1 MVGRP
6 FFLCEALHDEEAMS
20 ERVECV
26 VVGAGVVGLAV
37 ARRLAL
43 AGREVVVLEA
53 AGAIGTGTSSRNSE
67 VIHGGMYYP
76 TGSLRARL
84 CVAGKHALYD
94 FCESRGIAHRRLGKL
109 IVATEPAQLAKLESI
124 HRQGEVN
131 GVTDMR
137 WLDADEA
144 HRLEPEVRCAAALL
158 SPSTGIIDSH
168 GLMLALRGEA
178 EDHGAAFAF
187 HSPVVGG
194 AVGRDGLE
202 IAVGGAEPMSLT
214 CSLLI
219 NCAGLGAQTLG
230 RALQGLPP
238 ASVPRQVLAKGN
250 YFSYAGR
257 HPFQRLVYPIPPEA
271 SLGVHVVMDLAGQI
285 RFGPDVEWLDQI
297 DYSVDPRRADSF
309 YTTIRQYWPGLPD
322 GSLAPAFCGIRPKL
336 TGPGEVAA
344 DFVIQDRRDHGIPG
358 LIALYGIESPGL
370 TSCLAIADEV
380 AERADRLA

>member
-1 MVGRP
+1 
-6 FFLCEALHDEEAMS
+6 MS

-43 AGREVVVLEA
+43 TGREVVVLEA

-84 CVAGKHALYD
+84 CVAGKQALYN
-94 FCESRGIAHRRLGKL
+94 FCESRGVAHRRLGKL
-109 IVATEPAQLAKLESI
+109 IVATEPAQLAKLEAI
-124 HRQGEVN
+124 HRQGEIN
-131 GVTDMR
+131 GVGDMR
-137 WLDADEA
+137 WLEA
-144 HRLEPEVRCAAALL
+144 GEARLLEPEVRCAAALL

-187 HSPVVGG
+187 HSPAVGG
-194 AVGRDGLE
+194 AVSRDGLE
-202 IAVGGAEPMSLT
+202 IAVGGAEPMRLT
-214 CSLLI
+214 CSLLV
-219 NCAGLGAQTLG
+219 NCAGLGAQALG
-230 RALQGLPP
+230 RALEGLPQ
-238 ASVPRQVLAKGN
+238 ATVPRQVMAKGN

-257 HPFQRLVYPIPPEA
+257 HPFSRLVYPIPPEA
-271 SLGVHVVMDLAGQI
+271 SLGVHVVLDLAGQV
-285 RFGPDVEWLDQI
+285 RFGPDVEWIDRI
-297 DYSVDPRRADSF
+297 DYSVNPDRADSF
-309 YTTIRQYWPGLPD
+309 YATIRQYWPALPD
-322 GSLAPAFCGIRPKL
+322 GSLTPAYSGIRPKL
-336 TGPGEVAA
+336 TGPGETAA
-344 DFVIQDRRDHGIPG
+344 DFVIQDQRDHGIPG

-380 AERADRLA
+380 AVRADGLT